1 MKRVQ
6 IPTPGSNPHYIGAW
20 EIEPLTICDD
30 IMHNFETKNRTKQGS
45 GVKGEGEVNL
55 TIKDSRDVS
64 IYPRDFDS
72 ADNEIFVSY
81 LQNITKFYQD
91 YTNQWPFLKEAIPSL
106 DVGAFNIQRY
116 EAGQHFNKVHMERSF
131 SQMEREFAFMTY
143 LNDVEDGGS
152 TYFCHYDIQIQPK
165 KGLTMIWPAMW
176 THAHQG
182 NVVKSGKKYII
193 TGWMDLCQ

>member
-6 IPTPGSNPHYIGAW
+6 ISTQDSNPHYIGAW
-20 EIEPLTICDD
+20 EIEPLSICED
-30 IMHNFETKNRTKQGS
+30 IIHNFETKNRAKQSS
-45 GVKGEGEVNL
+45 GIAGEGQVNL
-55 TIKDSRDVS
+55 TRKDSRDVS
-64 IYPRDFDS
+64 ISPRDFDS
-72 ADNEIFVSY
+72 AGNEIFVSY
-81 LQNITKFYQD
+81 LQNLTKCYRD
-91 YTNQWPFLKEAIPSL
+91 YTDQWPFLKEVIPSI

-116 EAGQHFNKVHMERSF
+116 EAGQHFNKIHTERSF
-131 SQMEREFAFMTY
+131 SKMEREFAFMTY

-176 THAHQG
+176 THAHKG